1 MCYLG
6 ETTITEERTVYYS
19 GEDSV
24 LLMRVQCVS
33 EEKPVYY

>member
-24 LLMRVQCVS
+24 T
-33 EEKPVYY
+33 EERTVCY